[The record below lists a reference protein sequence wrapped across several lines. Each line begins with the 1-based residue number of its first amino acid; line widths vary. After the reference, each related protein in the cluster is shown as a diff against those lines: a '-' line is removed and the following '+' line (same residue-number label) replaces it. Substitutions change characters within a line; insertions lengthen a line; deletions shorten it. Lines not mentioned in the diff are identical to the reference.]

1 MRTLKSLFYL
11 LFLISFSFSE
21 VITESTAINIAENFF
36 YSKNQRDLV
45 DFNYNENILINYN
58 NENIFYAIKL
68 NPRGFILVAADDL
81 IMPILGYS
89 FENEF
94 IISTTYP
101 SNINYLFNLYSS
113 ELSNEKINNTQRDDV
128 ANQWDKYS
136 NPVDFESQTRS
147 VSPLLQARFNQDS
160 SWNDMC
166 PEDPDGPGGNVYVG
180 CVAVAMAQIMHYW
193 SYPEIGYS
201 SHGYTHN
208 QYGYQYA
215 NFGNSFYDYSEMAN
229 TYPTS
234 ESQELLYHCAVSVNM
249 NFGIDGSGSQTSRAR
264 NALRNYFI
272 FKNDIDEISASS
284 YSSTQYRNILQ
295 NELNSNRPL
304 YVDGCDTD
312 GCHAWNI
319 DGYDG
324 DYFHNNFG
332 WGGSQNGN
340 YLLSSLNGFNYD
352 QGALIGIEPQSL
364 DNPNVVMQEYS
375 YNEFQGDGDNVAN
388 PGEIIELY
396 VTLENLIPWNDAENA
411 DIILSTNDESVT
423 IVNEYLSFNN
433 LDVGDSYT
441 NNNSPF
447 LISLADDIT
456 LSNHLLTLTV
466 ISTSSNGESSQ
477 NLYDININ
485 ISLDQTGFPYTTT
498 LIDDDGNP
506 YNTVTTIKSSPTI
519 IDINND
525 MISEIFF
532 GDDNGF
538 FHGVDNTG
546 NALNGFPIELEGSS
560 KEIWGSPAAAD
571 IDNDGEIEFI
581 VTSKNKHCYIIDE
594 YGNIELNY
602 ETDQYLMGTPSLA
615 NLDSDEDL
623 EIIFTGYSSSG
634 DVFAINYDGSDV
646 NNFPVEI
653 NSKILNGVAIY
664 DINSNGKDDIV
675 VATENDK
682 EIHII
687 YDNGSYETI
696 FSSQDKFKAA
706 PSILNNNNDI
716 TILIGNTDGLFYGI
730 NIDGSVKFIIPT
742 LDDIKSEPGF
752 VTHNNQIKIFFGSED
767 GFLYGI
773 NSEGQN
779 LPNWPQYIGNE
790 KINSSPIFA
799 DLNNDNEPEVISATN
814 EGKLII
820 FKIDGSEFENFPIQ
834 FNTGFESSPSVTDLD
849 NDDDL
854 EIIIGTNQNLSV
866 IDIKNVT
873 NTEEFYW
880 NTYRGDNHK
889 TGYYYSDSLLSGDL
903 NSDTL
908 LNVLDLVVAIN
919 IIISNSEPTSN
930 QLLAGDLNNDNNF
943 DVLDIVILV
952 NLILSED

>member
-375 YNEFQGDGDNVAN
+375 YSEFQGDGDNVAN

-623 EIIFTGYSSSG
+623 EIIFTGYSNSG

-834 FNTGFESSPSVTDLD
+834 FNTGFESSPSVIDLD
-849 NDDDL
+849 NDNDL

>member
-375 YNEFQGDGDNVAN
+375 YSEFQGDGDNVAN

-594 YGNIELNY
+594 YGNIELDY

-716 TILIGNTDGLFYGI
+716 TILIGNTEGLFYGI

-834 FNTGFESSPSVTDLD
+834 FNTGFESSPSVIDLD
-849 NDDDL
+849 NDNDL

>member
-1 MRTLKSLFYL
+1 MRIFKISFYT
-11 LFLISFSFSE
+11 LFLISFSFSD
-21 VITESTAINIAENFF
+21 VISQSSAINIAENFF

-45 DFNYNENILINYN
+45 DFSYNESTLINYN
-58 NENIFYAIKL
+58 NEDIFYAIKL
-68 NPRGFILVAADDL
+68 SPRGFILIAADDL

-94 IISTTYP
+94 VISLEYP

-113 ELSNEKINNTQRDDV
+113 ELSSEKIVNIQRDDV
-128 ANQWDKYS
+128 AIQWNKYS
-136 NPVDFESQTRS
+136 NLVDYEIQTRS

-215 NFGNSFYDYSEMAN
+215 NFGASFYNYSQMAN

-264 NALRNYFI
+264 NSLRNYFI
-272 FKNDIDEISASS
+272 FKDDIDEISASS
-284 YSSTQYRNILQ
+284 YSTTQYRNILQ
-295 NELNSNRPL
+295 NELNLNRPL
-304 YVDGCDTD
+304 YVDGCDTE

-340 YLLSSLNGFNYD
+340 YLLSSLNGFDYD

-364 DNPNVVMQEYS
+364 ENPNVVMQDYS
-375 YNEFQGDGDNVAN
+375 YNEFQGDGDNIAN
-388 PGEIIELY
+388 PGEVIELF

-411 DIILSTNDESVT
+411 DIILSTNDES
-423 IVNEYLSFNN
+423 ISIINEYLSLNN
-433 LDVGDSYT
+433 LDVGNSYT
-441 NNNSPF
+441 NNNNPF
-447 LISLADDIT
+447 LVSLADNIS
-456 LSNHLLTLTV
+456 LSNHILNLTV
-466 ISTSSNGESSQ
+466 ISSSNNGESSE
-477 NLYDININ
+477 NLYDIYIN
-485 ISLDQTGFPYTTT
+485 VTLDQMGFPYTTT

-525 MISEIFF
+525 MVSEIFF

-538 FHGVDNTG
+538 FHGVNSSG
-546 NALNGFPIELEGSS
+546 NSLSGFPIELEGSS

-571 IDNDGEIEFI
+571 IDNDGEIEFV

-594 YGNIELNY
+594 YGNIELDY

-615 NLDSDEDL
+615 NLDNDDDL
-623 EIIFTGYSSSG
+623 EIVFTGYSNSG
-634 DVFAINYDGSDV
+634 DVFAINFNGNSV

-653 NSKILNGVAIY
+653 NSKILNGVAIH
-664 DINSNGKDDIV
+664 DLNNNGKDDIV

-687 YDNGSYETI
+687 YDDGTFETI
-696 FSSQDKFKAA
+696 FTSENKFKAA
-706 PSILNNNNDI
+706 PSILDNSNDI
-716 TILIGNTDGLFYGI
+716 TILIGDTDGLFYGL
-730 NIDGSVKFIIPT
+730 NIDGSVKFIVPT
-742 LDDIKSEPGF
+742 TDDINSEPGF
-752 VTHNNQIKIFFGSED
+752 ITHNNQIKIFFGSED

-773 NSEGQN
+773 NSNGEN
-779 LPNWPQYIGNE
+779 LTNWPQYVGNE
-790 KINSSPIFA
+790 KVNSSPIFA
-799 DLNNDNEPEVISATN
+799 DLNNDNVPEVISATK

-820 FKIDGSEFENFPIQ
+820 YHIDGTEFENFPLQ
-834 FNTGFESSPSVTDLD
+834 FSSGFESSPSIINLD
-849 NDDDL
+849 DDDDL
-854 EIIIGTNQNLSV
+854 EIIIGTSQNLSV
-866 IDIKNVT
+866 IDIKSET

-889 TGYYYSDSLLSGDL
+889 TGYYFSDSLLGGDL
-903 NSDTL
+903 NLDTL

-919 IIISNSEPTSN
+919 IIVGNSEATAS
-930 QLLAGDLNNDNNF
+930 QLFAGDLNNDNNF

-952 NLILSED
+952 NLILLEN

>member
-623 EIIFTGYSSSG
+623 EIIFTGYSNSG

-653 NSKILNGVAIY
+653 NSKILSGVAIY

-752 VTHNNQIKIFFGSED
+752 ITHNNQIKIFFGSED

-834 FNTGFESSPSVTDLD
+834 FNTGFESSPSVIDLD
-849 NDDDL
+849 NDNDL
-854 EIIIGTNQNLSV
+854 EIIFGTNQNLSV

>member
-1 MRTLKSLFYL
+1 
-11 LFLISFSFSE
+11 

-375 YNEFQGDGDNVAN
+375 YSEFQGDGDNVAN

-623 EIIFTGYSSSG
+623 EIIFTGYSNSG

-834 FNTGFESSPSVTDLD
+834 FNTGFESSPSVIDLD
-849 NDDDL
+849 NDNDL

>member
-1 MRTLKSLFYL
+1 MTILKSLFYF

-21 VITESTAINIAENFF
+21 VITESEAINIAENFF

-58 NENIFYAIKL
+58 SENIFYAIKL

-94 IISTTYP
+94 IISSTYP

-113 ELSNEKINNTQRDDV
+113 ELTNEKINNIQRDDV
-128 ANQWDKYS
+128 ANQWNKYS

-147 VSPLLQARFNQDS
+147 VSPLLQSRFNQDS

-208 QYGYQYA
+208 QYGYQFA
-215 NFGNSFYDYSEMAN
+215 NFGGSFYDYNQMAN

-284 YSSTQYRNILQ
+284 YSTTQYRNILQ

-375 YNEFQGDGDNVAN
+375 YSEFQGDGDNVAN

-581 VTSKNKHCYIIDE
+581 VTSKNKHCYIIDQ

-716 TILIGNTDGLFYGI
+716 IILIGNTDGLFYGI

-854 EIIIGTNQNLSV
+854 EIIIGTSQNLSV
-866 IDIKNVT
+866 IDIKNTT

>member
-1 MRTLKSLFYL
+1 M
-11 LFLISFSFSE
+11 
-21 VITESTAINIAENFF
+21 
-36 YSKNQRDLV
+36 
-45 DFNYNENILINYN
+45 
-58 NENIFYAIKL
+58 
-68 NPRGFILVAADDL
+68 
-81 IMPILGYS
+81 
-89 FENEF
+89 
-94 IISTTYP
+94 
-101 SNINYLFNLYSS
+101 
-113 ELSNEKINNTQRDDV
+113 
-128 ANQWDKYS
+128 
-136 NPVDFESQTRS
+136 
-147 VSPLLQARFNQDS
+147 
-160 SWNDMC
+160 
-166 PEDPDGPGGNVYVG
+166 
-180 CVAVAMAQIMHYW
+180 
-193 SYPEIGYS
+193 
-201 SHGYTHN
+201 
-208 QYGYQYA
+208 
-215 NFGNSFYDYSEMAN
+215 
-229 TYPTS
+229 
-234 ESQELLYHCAVSVNM
+234 
-249 NFGIDGSGSQTSRAR
+249 
-264 NALRNYFI
+264 
-272 FKNDIDEISASS
+272 
-284 YSSTQYRNILQ
+284 
-295 NELNSNRPL
+295 
-304 YVDGCDTD
+304 
-312 GCHAWNI
+312 
-319 DGYDG
+319 
-324 DYFHNNFG
+324 
-332 WGGSQNGN
+332 
-340 YLLSSLNGFNYD
+340 
-352 QGALIGIEPQSL
+352 
-364 DNPNVVMQEYS
+364 
-375 YNEFQGDGDNVAN
+375 
-388 PGEIIELY
+388 
-396 VTLENLIPWNDAENA
+396 
-411 DIILSTNDESVT
+411 
-423 IVNEYLSFNN
+423 
-433 LDVGDSYT
+433 
-441 NNNSPF
+441 
-447 LISLADDIT
+447 
-456 LSNHLLTLTV
+456 
-466 ISTSSNGESSQ
+466 
-477 NLYDININ
+477 
-485 ISLDQTGFPYTTT
+485 
-498 LIDDDGNP
+498 
-506 YNTVTTIKSSPTI
+506 TTIKSSPTI

-581 VTSKNKHCYIIDE
+581 VTSKNKRCYIIDE
-594 YGNIELNY
+594 YGSIELNY

-615 NLDSDEDL
+615 NLDNDEDL

-716 TILIGNTDGLFYGI
+716 TILIGDTDGLFYGI

-752 VTHNNQIKIFFGSED
+752 ITHNNQIKIFFGSED

-820 FKIDGSEFENFPIQ
+820 FKIDGSGFENFPIQ

-854 EIIIGTNQNLSV
+854 EIIIGTSQNLSV
-866 IDIKNVT
+866 IDIKNTT

>member
-1 MRTLKSLFYL
+1 
-11 LFLISFSFSE
+11 
-21 VITESTAINIAENFF
+21 
-36 YSKNQRDLV
+36 
-45 DFNYNENILINYN
+45 
-58 NENIFYAIKL
+58 
-68 NPRGFILVAADDL
+68 
-81 IMPILGYS
+81 
-89 FENEF
+89 
-94 IISTTYP
+94 
-101 SNINYLFNLYSS
+101 
-113 ELSNEKINNTQRDDV
+113 V

-375 YNEFQGDGDNVAN
+375 YSEFQGDGDNVAN

-623 EIIFTGYSSSG
+623 EIIFTGYSNSG

-834 FNTGFESSPSVTDLD
+834 FNTGFESSPSVIDLD
-849 NDDDL
+849 NDNDL

>member
-375 YNEFQGDGDNVAN
+375 YSEFQGDGDNVAN

-834 FNTGFESSPSVTDLD
+834 FNTGFESSPSVIDLD
-849 NDDDL
+849 NDNDL

-866 IDIKNVT
+866 IDIKNAT

>member
-375 YNEFQGDGDNVAN
+375 YSEFQGDGDNVAN

-834 FNTGFESSPSVTDLD
+834 FNTGFESSPSVIDLD
-849 NDDDL
+849 NDNDL

>member
-1 MRTLKSLFYL
+1 MRILKSSFYF
-11 LFLISFSFSE
+11 LFLINFSFSE
-21 VITESTAINIAENFF
+21 MITESTAMNIAENFF

-45 DFNYNENILINYN
+45 DFSYNDNILINYS
-58 NENIFYAIKL
+58 NENIFYVIKL

-113 ELSNEKINNTQRDDV
+113 ELSNEKINNIQRDDV
-128 ANQWDKYS
+128 ETQWNKYS
-136 NPVDFESQTRS
+136 NPVDFESQTRN

-215 NFGNSFYDYSEMAN
+215 NFGGSFYDYTEMAN

-284 YSSTQYRNILQ
+284 YSTTQYRNILQ
-295 NELNSNRPL
+295 NELNLNRPL
-304 YVDGCDTD
+304 YVDGCDTE

-375 YNEFQGDGDNVAN
+375 YNEFQGDGDNITN

-411 DIILSTNDESVT
+411 DVILSTNDGS
-423 IVNEYLSFNN
+423 ISIINEYLSFNN
-433 LDVGDSYT
+433 LDVGNSYT

-447 LISLADDIT
+447 LISLADDIS
-456 LSNHLLTLTV
+456 LSNHILTLTI
-466 ISTSSNGESSQ
+466 ISTSDNGESSQ
-477 NLYDININ
+477 NLYDINIDVT
-485 ISLDQTGFPYTTT
+485 LDQVGFPYTTT
-498 LIDDDGNP
+498 LIDDNGNP

-525 MISEIFF
+525 MVSEIFF

-538 FHGVDNTG
+538 FHGVNNSGD
-546 NALNGFPIELEGSS
+546 ALDGFPIELEGSS

-594 YGNIELNY
+594 YGNIELDY

-615 NLDSDEDL
+615 NLDNDEDL

-634 DVFAINYDGSDV
+634 DVFAINYDGTAV

-653 NSKILNGVAIY
+653 NSKILNGVAIH
-664 DINSNGKDDIV
+664 DINNNGKDDIV

-687 YDNGSYETI
+687 YDNGAYETI
-696 FSSQDKFKAA
+696 FTSQDKFKAA
-706 PSILNNNNDI
+706 PSILDNSNDI
-716 TILIGNTDGLFYGI
+716 TILIGDTDGLFYGI
-730 NIDGSVKFIIPT
+730 SVDGSVKFVIPT
-742 LDDIKSEPGF
+742 TDDIKSEPGF
-752 VTHNNQIKIFFGSED
+752 ITHNNQIKIFFGSED

-779 LPNWPQYIGNE
+779 LANWPQYIGNE

-820 FKIDGSEFENFPIQ
+820 FHIDGTEFENFPLQ
-834 FNTGFESSPSVTDLD
+834 FSVGFESSPSVINLD
-849 NDDDL
+849 SDNDL
-854 EIIIGTNQNLSV
+854 EIIIGTSQNLSV
-866 IDIKNVT
+866 IDIKNET
-873 NTEEFYW
+873 NTEGFYW

-889 TGYYYSDSLLSGDL
+889 TGYYFSDSLLSGDL
-903 NSDTL
+903 NLDTL

-919 IIISNSEPTSN
+919 IIIGNSEATSS
-930 QLLAGDLNNDNNF
+930 QLLAGDLNNDTNF

-952 NLILSED
+952 NLILSEN

>member
-375 YNEFQGDGDNVAN
+375 YSEFQGDGDNVAN

-594 YGNIELNY
+594 YGNIELDY

-834 FNTGFESSPSVTDLD
+834 FNTGFESSPSVIDLD
-849 NDDDL
+849 NDNDL

>member
-375 YNEFQGDGDNVAN
+375 YSEFQGDGDNVAN

-411 DIILSTNDESVT
+411 DIVLSTNDESVT

-594 YGNIELNY
+594 YGNIELDY

-834 FNTGFESSPSVTDLD
+834 FNTGFESSPSVIDLD
-849 NDDDL
+849 NDNDL

>member
-1 MRTLKSLFYL
+1 MRILKSSFYFL
-11 LFLISFSFSE
+11 LLINFSFSE

-45 DFNYNENILINYN
+45 DFSYNDNILINYN

-68 NPRGFILVAADDL
+68 NPRGFIIVAADDL

-113 ELSNEKINNTQRDDV
+113 ELSNEKINNIQRDDV
-128 ANQWDKYS
+128 AIQWNKYS

-215 NFGNSFYDYSEMAN
+215 NFGGSFYDYSQMAN

-295 NELNSNRPL
+295 NELNLNRPL
-304 YVDGCDTD
+304 YVDGCDTE

-375 YNEFQGDGDNVAN
+375 YNEFQGDGDNVTN

-411 DIILSTNDESVT
+411 DVILSTNDGS
-423 IVNEYLSFNN
+423 ISIINEYLSFNN

-447 LISLADDIT
+447 LISLADDIS
-456 LSNHLLTLTV
+456 LSNHILTLTV
-466 ISTSSNGESSQ
+466 ISTADNGESSQ
-477 NLYDININ
+477 NLYDINIDVT
-485 ISLDQTGFPYTTT
+485 LDQMGFPYTTT
-498 LIDDDGNP
+498 LIDDSGNP

-525 MISEIFF
+525 MVSEIFF

-538 FHGVDNTG
+538 FHGVNNNGDT
-546 NALNGFPIELEGSS
+546 LDGFPIELEGNS

-615 NLDSDEDL
+615 NLDNDENL
-623 EIIFTGYSSSG
+623 EIVFTGYSSSG
-634 DVFAINYDGSDV
+634 DVFAINYDGSAV

-653 NSKILNGVAIY
+653 NSKILNGVAIH
-664 DINSNGKDDIV
+664 DINNNGKDDIV
-675 VATENDK
+675 VASENDK

-696 FSSQDKFKAA
+696 FTSQDKFKAA
-706 PSILNNNNDI
+706 PSILDNSNDL
-716 TILIGNTDGLFYGI
+716 TILIGDTGGLFYGI
-730 NIDGSVKFIIPT
+730 NIDGSVKFVIPT
-742 LDDIKSEPGF
+742 TDDIKSEPGF
-752 VTHNNQIKIFFGSED
+752 ITHNNQINIFFGSED

-779 LPNWPQYIGNE
+779 LANWPQYIGTE

-820 FKIDGSEFENFPIQ
+820 FHIDGTEFENFPLQ
-834 FNTGFESSPSVTDLD
+834 FSVGFESSPSVINLD
-849 NDDDL
+849 SDNDL
-854 EIIIGTNQNLSV
+854 EIIIGTSQNLSV
-866 IDIKNVT
+866 IDIKTQT

-889 TGYYYSDSLLSGDL
+889 TGYYFSDSLLSGDL
-903 NSDTL
+903 NLDTL

-919 IIISNSEPTSN
+919 IIIGNSEATSS

-952 NLILSED
+952 NLILSGN

>member
-1 MRTLKSLFYL
+1 MRILKSLFYF

-21 VITESTAINIAENFF
+21 VITESEAINIAENFF

-58 NENIFYAIKL
+58 SENIFYAIKL

-94 IISTTYP
+94 IISSTYP

-113 ELSNEKINNTQRDDV
+113 ELTNEKINNIQRDDV
-128 ANQWDKYS
+128 ANQWNKYS

-147 VSPLLQARFNQDS
+147 VSPLLQSRFNQDS

-215 NFGNSFYDYSEMAN
+215 NFGSSFYDYNQMAN

-284 YSSTQYRNILQ
+284 YSTTQYRNILQ

-375 YNEFQGDGDNVAN
+375 YSEFQGDGDNVAN

-594 YGNIELNY
+594 YGSIELNY

-687 YDNGSYETI
+687 YDNGAYETI
-696 FSSQDKFKAA
+696 FSSQNKFKAA

-716 TILIGNTDGLFYGI
+716 TILIGDTDGLFYGI

-752 VTHNNQIKIFFGSED
+752 ITHNNQIKIFFGSED

-820 FKIDGSEFENFPIQ
+820 FKIDGSGFENFPIQ

-854 EIIIGTNQNLSV
+854 EIIIGTSQNLSV
-866 IDIKNVT
+866 IDIKNTT

>member
-375 YNEFQGDGDNVAN
+375 YSEFQGDGDNVAN

-716 TILIGNTDGLFYGI
+716 TILIGNTEGLFYGI

-834 FNTGFESSPSVTDLD
+834 FNTGFESSPSVIDLD
-849 NDDDL
+849 NDNDL